1 MAVPVSENQLL
12 GIIFVLIE
20 KTIGKGRIFSGTY
33 YILLGVLIART
44 RIFAKAK
51 IILPVLVGTFFSC
64 SILKSLSHENNNEC
78 DVLYV
83 SADVQLLW
91 RWKKI

>member
-51 IILPVLVGTFFSC
+51 IILPVLVGTFLAAAFLNLFL
-64 SILKSLSHENNNEC
+64 IEC